1 MSTLQ
6 SPGPVVLIIA
16 SATLLSACGMFQ
28 RAPAPAP
35 APAPVVSVIELSS
48 RPAERALLAG
58 LRAYDDAQYP
68 QAEEQLRLALK
79 TGLASPHDQAAAQK
93 YLAFIYCTTQRQ
105 SLCEAAFLAAR
116 QADPAFALSKGEA
129 GHPLWGPVYKR
140 VIGGGGK

>member
-1 MSTLQ
+1 MPTSRSFRTT
-6 SPGPVVLIIA
+6 VLIAA
-16 SATLLSACGMFQ
+16 SAALLSACGMFQ

-35 APAPVVSVIELSS
+35 PPAPVVSVIELTS

-68 QAEEQLRLALK
+68 QAEEQLKLALK
-79 TGLASPHDQAAAQK
+79 TGLASPHDQAGAQK

-105 SLCEAAFLAAR
+105 SMCEAAFLAAR

-140 VIGGGGK
+140 VIGAK